1 MRCRVLVLCAV
12 MCLFV
17 LLVEGRQR
25 KVNRSGARS
34 ESRSR
39 SPAIQSRH
47 RNLPRT
53 TNNNNH
59 NNARRANRLTATS
72 NNQKRRR
79 LNAAKRNKRSR
90 NLAKKSNRKNKVT
103 SSSSSVSSGSSYAS
117 IPLDFKAN
125 FVRTTDNLRADKAFV
140 ANRYGGSFAKS
151 SGTARLTNTA
161 NMEYTCKM
169 TAGTPKQTFTVLPD
183 TGSSNIWLP
192 GPHCT
197 SKACRTHNRYRPG
210 KSSTFIRMGTKFAIQ
225 YGSGAVQGVLAKDRV
240 GVAGLSVANQTF
252 AMTTKEPGSTFVD
265 ALFDGILG
273 LGYQSISVDNV
284 KTLVQN
290 MCSQGVIST
299 CKFAICMKGGGS
311 SSRGGVVIFGST
323 DTSAYTG
330 SNSYTYTPVTKKGYW
345 QFALE
350 AFYVGSTRVS
360 GISQAIVDSGTSLIA
375 APCAIYHRINK
386 IIGCTETSSGE
397 CWMKCSKEIPDFTFV
412 INGKKFVIPGNKMK
426 MRVRTNKGNIV
437 CISVVSCMGTDFW
450 ILGDPYMRNYC
461 TVFDMANNKIGFAS
475 ST

>member
-12 MCLFV
+12 ICLFV

-25 KVNRSGARS
+25 KVNRSAARTEAK
-34 ESRSR
+34 ESRSLGV
-39 SPAIQSRH
+39 QNRH
-47 RNLPRT
+47 RNIRRS
-53 TNNNNH
+53 NNNN
-59 NNARRANRLTATS
+59 ARQGNRLSARS

-90 NLAKKSNRKNKVT
+90 NLAKKSNRKHKST
-103 SSSSSVSSGSSYAS
+103 SSVSSGSSYAT
-117 IPLDFKAN
+117 IPLDFKPN

-151 SGTARLTNTA
+151 SGTARLTNTG

-192 GPHCT
+192 GPHCN
-197 SKACRTHNRYRPG
+197 SKACRNHNRYRPG
-210 KSSTFIRMGTKFAIQ
+210 KSSTFVKMGTKFAIE

-284 KTLVQN
+284 RTLVQN
-290 MCSQGVIST
+290 MCSQSVIST

-311 SSRGGVVIFGST
+311 STRGGVIIFGST
-323 DTSAYTG
+323 DTSTYTG
-330 SNSYTYTPVTKKGYW
+330 SNSYSYTPVTRKGYW

-360 GISQAIVDSGTSLIA
+360 GTSQAIVDSGTSLIA

-397 CWMKCSKEIPDFTFV
+397 CWMKCSRAIPDFTFV

-426 MRVRTNKGNIV
+426 MRVRTNKGNTV
-437 CISVVSCMGTDFW
+437 CISVVSCMDTDFW

-461 TVFDMANNKIGFAS
+461 TVFDMSNNRIGFAS

>member
-12 MCLFV
+12 ICLFV

-25 KVNRSGARS
+25 KVNRSETRS
-34 ESRSR
+34 GTRSLAVQNR
-39 SPAIQSRH
+39 Q
-47 RNLPRT
+47 RNLRR
-53 TNNNNH
+53 TNNNNNN
-59 NNARRANRLTATS
+59 NNARRGNRLSARS
-72 NNQKRRR
+72 NNQRRRR
-79 LNAAKRNKRSR
+79 LNAAKRNKRSS
-90 NLAKKSNRKNKVT
+90 NLAKKSNRKNKST
-103 SSSSSVSSGSSYAS
+103 SNASSGSSFTTL
-117 IPLDFKAN
+117 PLDFKQN

-140 ANRYGGSFAKS
+140 ANRYGGSFAKT
-151 SGTARLTNTA
+151 SGSARLTNTA

-169 TAGTPKQTFTVLPD
+169 TAGTPKQVFTVLPD

-197 SKACRTHNRYRPG
+197 SKACRNHDRFKPG
-210 KSSTFIRMGTKFAIQ
+210 KSSTFKKLGKKFAIH
-225 YGSGAVQGVLAKDRV
+225 YGSGAVQGVLVRDRV

-252 AMTTKEPGSTFVD
+252 AMTTKEPGSAFVQ

-284 KTLVQN
+284 RTLVQN

-299 CKFAICMKGGGS
+299 CKFAMCMRGGGS
-311 SSRGGVVIFGST
+311 SRRGGVIIFGST

-345 QFALE
+345 QLALE
-350 AFYVGSTRVS
+350 AFYVGGTKVS
-360 GISQAIVDSGTSLIA
+360 GTSQAIVDSGTSLIA
-375 APCAIYHRINK
+375 APCGIYHRINK
-386 IIGCTETSSGE
+386 IIGCKETSSGE
-397 CWMKCSKEIPDFTFV
+397 CWMKCSKKIPDFIFV
-412 INGKKFVIPGNKMK
+412 INGKKFVLSDEQMK
-426 MRVRTNKGNIV
+426 MRVKTNKGNTV
-437 CISVVSCMGTDFW
+437 CISVVTCMDTNFW

-461 TVFDMANNKIGFAS
+461 TVFDLANNRIGFAS